1 MSPRKHLNISRNV
14 HVTSTLKQAQT
25 VLYQAV
31 RDQEAHDKIPKYE
44 VGAYSN
50 SNHPEPKIGSDGE
63 I

>member
-1 MSPRKHLNISRNV
+1 MPPRKHLNISRIL

-31 RDQEAHDKIPKYE
+31 IDQEVHDKIPKYE
-44 VGAYSN
+44 VGDYSN